1 MKISRAGTRLP
12 FILSATVILTGCLAP
27 VTLDADIT
35 TDGYTYALRVEST
48 LADPRAAMAAAEG
61 RLSAQDD
68 KTARLMAAND
78 ADLPGF
84 ERFEYIGEGQFILVV
99 NLSGTLEAAGQGA
112 GFPNTRR
119 GTGSDNYLRI
129 ERAEDGMI
137 EISSP
142 EIPARNLAQ
151 LNALPFNPSGEV
163 RVTPAPT
170 DRVVEH
176 NADHTP
182 ADPDRAYVWT
192 LASWEDRIFIR
203 IAPQGESPT
212 R

>member
-1 MKISRAGTRLP
+1 MKISRAGVRLP
-12 FILSATVILTGCLAP
+12 FILSATVFLTGCLAP
-27 VTLDADIT
+27 VTIDADIT
-35 TDGYTYALRVEST
+35 TDGYDYTLRVEST

-68 KTARLMAAND
+68 ENARLMAAND

-84 ERFEYIGEGQFILVV
+84 ERFEYLGDGRFAVVV

-119 GTGSDNYLRI
+119 GTGTDNYLRI
-129 ERAEDGMI
+129 ERAEDGTI

-151 LNALPFNPSGEV
+151 LEALPFRPSGEV

-176 NADHTP
+176 NADRTP
-182 ADPDRAYVWT
+182 AIPDRAYVWT
-192 LASWEDRIFIR
+192 LGSWEDRISIR
-203 IAPQGESPT
+203 IAPQDDSAE